1 MILTFVSDDCTTKT
15 PRCHVVYLL
24 ALLIF
29 AILSAGSWFL
39 AVAAYRST
47 VSGHDP
53 VETPHYHRIAA
64 VAVTLVSLVCFLRFP
79 SGLGLS
85 LIIWGLTVFGFLA
98 IPAPRRVLLFAYLL
112 VASVLER
119 LIVLGVLDYTK

>member
-1 MILTFVSDDCTTKT
+1 
-15 PRCHVVYLL
+15 VVYLL

-29 AILSAGSWFL
+29 AAFSAGSWFL
-39 AVAAYRST
+39 SVAAYRST

-53 VETPHYHRIAA
+53 AETPHYYRIASI
-64 VAVTLVSLVCFLRFP
+64 AVTLVSLVCFLPYP

-85 LIIWGLTVFGFLA
+85 LIIWGFAVFGFRA
-98 IPAPRRVLLFAYLL
+98 IPAPRRVLLFVYLS

-119 LIVLGVLDYTK
+119 LIVLGVLDFTK